1 MKSRSR
7 GAIVAMTCTL
17 TAAMMLPG
25 RAQNYPTGPVALVVG
40 NPAGGAGDIIAGAIA
55 EDLAKAL
62 GQPVSIEYRPGASG
76 ALGAGSVARAAPD
89 GRTLLLGQ
97 TTEIVINRA
106 LAREIGYDPESDFQ
120 PVALLAVM
128 PLALIVPSA
137 APYSTVE
144 ELVKASRS
152 SRRGLLFASTGA
164 GTPGHL
170 AGELLRIRTNARF
183 THVSFDGGAQALS
196 AVLNNRVDFH
206 FQALPT
212 AMPDVR
218 AGKLKI
224 LALSSARRS
233 PDMPNVPTVEESGIK
248 DFDVTLWAGVFAP
261 RRTPN
266 DIVRRLNREIDQ
278 ILAQPDVKASL
289 TGAGAEIRP
298 MSTAEFAS
306 FVGSEAY
313 RYDIFIK
320 QEFCSRLLYGGCGGF
335 GAAINLLP

>member
-1 MKSRSR
+1 MKIWT
-7 GAIVAMTCTL
+7 GAILATTCAII
-17 TAAMMLPG
+17 AATTLPG
-25 RAQNYPTGPVALVVG
+25 RAQNYPSGPVMLVIG
-40 NPAGGAGDIIAGAIA
+40 NPAGGAGDIVAGAIS
-55 EDLAKAL
+55 EKLAKAL
-62 GQPVSIEYRPGASG
+62 GQPVNIEYRPGVSG
-76 ALGAGSVARAAPD
+76 GLGAGSVARAAPD

-106 LAREIGYDPESDFQ
+106 LAREIGYDPESDLL
-120 PVALLAVM
+120 PVALLAIM
-128 PLALIVPSA
+128 PLALIVPSN

-152 SRRGLLFASTGA
+152 LPRGLSFASTGA

-170 AGELLRIRTNARF
+170 AGELLRIRTNGRF
-183 THVSFDGGAQALS
+183 THVPFDGGAQALN
-196 AVLNNRVDFH
+196 AVLSNRVDFH

-218 AGKLKI
+218 ANKLRI

-233 PDMPNVPTVEESGIK
+233 PAVPNVPTIEESGIK
-248 DFDVTLWAGVFAP
+248 DFDVTLWAGIFAP

-266 DIVRRLNREIDQ
+266 EVVSRLNREIEQ
-278 ILAQPDVKASL
+278 ILAQSDVKTSL
-289 TGAGAEIRP
+289 TDAGAEVRP
-298 MSTAEFAS
+298 TSMPEFIS
-306 FVGSEAY
+306 FVRSEAN
-313 RYDIFIK
+313 RYDLFIK

>member
-1 MKSRSR
+1 MKIWT
-7 GAIVAMTCTL
+7 GAIFVAAFAITTL
-17 TAAMMLPG
+17 PTL
-25 RAQNYPTGPVALVVG
+25 RSYAQKYPNGPVALVVG
-40 NPAGGAGDIIAGAIA
+40 NPAGGAGDIVAHAIS
-55 EDLAKAL
+55 EKLALAL
-62 GQPVSIEYRPGASG
+62 GQPVNIEYRPGASG
-76 ALGAGSVARAAPD
+76 GLGAGGVARAAPD

-120 PVALLAVM
+120 PVTLLAVM
-128 PLALIVPSA
+128 PLALIVPSNA
-137 APYSTVE
+137 TYSTVE

-152 SRRGLLFASTGA
+152 SPRGLSFASTGA

-170 AGELLRIRTNARF
+170 AGELLRIRTNGRF
-183 THVSFDGGAQALS
+183 THVPFDGGAQALN
-196 AVLNNRVDFH
+196 AVLSNRVDFH

-218 AGKLKI
+218 TNKLKI

-233 PDMPNVPTVEESGIK
+233 RAVPNVPTIEESGIK
-248 DFDVTLWAGVFAP
+248 DFDVTLWAGIFAP

-266 DIVRRLNREIDQ
+266 EIIGKLSREIDQ
-278 ILAQPDVKASL
+278 ILVQPDVKTSL
-289 TGAGAEIRP
+289 TGAGAEVRP
-298 MSTAEFAS
+298 MSTAEFTS
-306 FVGSEAY
+306 FVRSEAN
-313 RYDIFIK
+313 RYDLFIK

>member
-1 MKSRSR
+1 MKIWT
-7 GAIVAMTCTL
+7 GAILAAACAV
-17 TAAMMLPG
+17 TAATTLRG
-25 RAQNYPTGPVALVVG
+25 YAQNYPNGPVAVVVG
-40 NPAGGAGDIIAGAIA
+40 NPAGGAGDIIAGAIS
-55 EDLAKAL
+55 EKLSRAL
-62 GQPVSIEYRPGASG
+62 GQPVNVEYRPGASG

-106 LAREIGYDPESDFQ
+106 LAREIGYDPESGFL

-128 PLALIVPSA
+128 PLALIVPSD

-144 ELVKASRS
+144 ELVQASRS
-152 SRRGLLFASTGA
+152 SPRGLSFASTGV

-183 THVSFDGGAQALS
+183 THVPFDGGAQALS

-218 AGKLKI
+218 ANKLKI

-233 PDMPNVPTVEESGIK
+233 PAVPNVPTVEESGIK
-248 DFDVTLWAGVFAP
+248 DFDVTLWAGIFAP

-266 DIVRRLNREIDQ
+266 EIVNLLNREIEQ
-278 ILAQPDVKASL
+278 ILAQPEVKASL
-289 TGAGAEIRP
+289 SDEGAGVRP
-298 MSTAEFAS
+298 MSIAEFAS
-306 FVGSEAY
+306 FVRSEAQ
-313 RYDIFIK
+313 RYDLFIK

-335 GAAINLLP
+335 GAAINLLQ